1 MLEDRA
7 DNGELEELDGFIN
20 NTSIRLRLICKETAV
35 ELPGDMYAD
44 CWEKHEIPPCTLV
57 KLPHHGHRDS
67 ITPHLLDMLA
77 PKTVVISVSNTR
89 TDDCPAASV
98 LQMVREKGCALYVTD
113 AIPDS
118 NGHVSN
124 HPAIH
129 FDI

>member
-1 MLEDRA
+1 
-7 DNGELEELDGFIN
+7 
-20 NTSIRLRLICKETAV
+20 
-35 ELPGDMYAD
+35 
-44 CWEKHEIPPCTLV
+44 
-57 KLPHHGHRDS
+57 
-67 ITPHLLDMLA
+67 MLA
-77 PKTVVISVSNTR
+77 PKMVVISGPPTSR

>member
-1 MLEDRA
+1 
-7 DNGELEELDGFIN
+7 
-20 NTSIRLRLICKETAV
+20 
-35 ELPGDMYAD
+35 
-44 CWEKHEIPPCTLV
+44 
-57 KLPHHGHRDS
+57 
-67 ITPHLLDMLA
+67 MLA
-77 PKTVVISVSNTR
+77 PKTVAISVSNTR